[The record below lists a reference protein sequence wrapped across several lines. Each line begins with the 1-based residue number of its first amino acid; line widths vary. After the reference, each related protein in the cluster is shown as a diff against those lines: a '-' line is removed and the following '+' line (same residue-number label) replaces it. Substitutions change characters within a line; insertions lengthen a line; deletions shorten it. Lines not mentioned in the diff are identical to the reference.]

1 MGVDEE
7 VQNIYYSIYNINL
20 TLVNLDQGLGQLVD
34 GMNFGLGVFDQHVNM
49 VVGKVNDVQNNVN
62 SKLTLFPSEWVYLF
76 VLMFIVLIL
85 LGLVGYLLYYIVNYI
100 LNRHDRYEEY
110 RMWYLKNVMKQDI
123 DDDWEEDD
131 EFAEGFYSLSDDT
144 PPPTYSEYV
153 QTADLYA
160 NYHDEV
166 EAQRKSNQYSSR
178 IGRPRGTADE
188 FNTLI

>member
-76 VLMFIVLIL
+76 VLMFIVLVL

-123 DDDWEEDD
+123 DDWEEDD

-166 EAQRKSNQYSSR
+166 EAQRKSNQFSSR
-178 IGRPRGTADE
+178 IGRPRGTGE
-188 FNTLI
+188 EYNTLI

>member
-76 VLMFIVLIL
+76 VLMFIVLVL

-123 DDDWEEDD
+123 DDWEEDD

-166 EAQRKSNQYSSR
+166 EAQRKSNQFSSR
-178 IGRPRGTADE
+178 IGRPRGTGKE
-188 FNTLI
+188 YNTLI

>member
-1 MGVDEE
+1 MGADEE
-7 VQNIYYSIYNINL
+7 IQNIYYSIYNINL

-49 VVGKVNDVQNNVN
+49 VVRQVNDVQNNVN
-62 SKLTLFPSEWVYLF
+62 SKLTLFPSEWLYLL
-76 VLMFIVLIL
+76 VLMLIVLIL

-110 RMWYLKNVMKQDI
+110 RMWYLKNVMKQD
-123 DDDWEEDD
+123 DVDWEEDD

-166 EAQRKSNQYSSR
+166 EAQRKSNQFSSR
-178 IGRPRGTADE
+178 VGRPRGTGDE
-188 FNTLI
+188 YSTLI